1 MLYMVVE
8 KFTDAPE
15 IYRRFAEKGRLMPE
29 GLYYVSSWV
38 DLEVEQCFQLME
50 TEDYTLIDEWISNWQ
65 DLADFEVFPVITS
78 AEAKEKISKR

>member
-1 MLYMVVE
+1 MVVE

-38 DLEVEQCFQLME
+38 DSEVEQCFQLME